1 MFRFEDPIYL
11 WLLLIIPVLIAV
23 RFISYRK
30 KKSRLVSFGNPEL
43 LQHLMP
49 DVSKY
54 RPSVKFWLSVA
65 ALALFIIVLAR
76 PQMGTKISH
85 DKRNGIEAVIAVD
98 ISNSMMAKDVMPSRI
113 DKSKLLIE
121 NLIDHFTNDRIGL
134 IVFAVDAFVQLPNR
148 HCQGSKPFDA

>member
-65 ALALFIIVLAR
+65 ALALLIIVLAR

-85 DKRNGIEAVIAVD
+85 DKRNGIEPYRPFY
-98 ISNSMMAKDVMPSRI
+98 KRPHR
-113 DKSKLLIE
+113 
-121 NLIDHFTNDRIGL
+121 TNCLCRRRFRTVAHHRRLHLGQN
-134 IVFAVDAFVQLPNR
+134 VFAKHRSLAHCHSRNR
-148 HCQGSKPFDA
+148 HCQGSEPFDA